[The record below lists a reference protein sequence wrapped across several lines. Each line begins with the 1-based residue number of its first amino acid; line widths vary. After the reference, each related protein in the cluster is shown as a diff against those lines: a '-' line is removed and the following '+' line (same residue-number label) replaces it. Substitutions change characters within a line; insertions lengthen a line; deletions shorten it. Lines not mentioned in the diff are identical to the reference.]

1 MATQDRAQSHSRV
14 YHVDRECYIIYL
26 GSANRRYR
34 PFLRVGTSSRLP
46 DQIKR
51 HIGSV
56 VISDRL
62 TGDPS
67 EEHDCLE
74 KPISHHM
81 HYVGSKDLVA
91 AVKQFIHEKSIQA
104 INLDASK
111 TAIEHAGTY
120 VVFYD
125 DANFRLFMDGHRLF
139 DLSEREQAD
148 QHGVTMLDRLEQ
160 IVTASAGSYRGEDLS
175 GEGFIAIRDGSV
187 FRFRDGILNAAQLT
201 HEANHYLAR
210 RLVPLSLLARFSGPC
225 DRSQMVTIAKRH
237 IVHGTSVSFATR
249 SKPDRDTRDFI
260 ALFKKAGLEEW
271 TETIK
276 DVEPG
281 RPFVTPHAEI
291 GFCPCTFRTVEPQSI
306 ESTDGRPWLGGA
318 APALISGVPYR
329 YGELPD
335 HSALSGSYIDPL
347 MRLLSDRTRRKIKD
361 SVIPTPAF
369 LMSIAKDGSLPPSD
383 RLATALLSWNTGM
396 IERLTGEEE
405 HPLPEPERD
414 RLESLLEMAPVA
426 VLADLM
432 EAGDHWVCLY
442 TVPQRFTLGRI
453 GDNRRAIEKID
464 AYLARKADDD
474 HFAEERERLLLFL
487 KRLIE
492 EDTIEKVQPP
502 PRQTR
507 EQADEAADTA
517 GESGE
522 SLGGS
527 PAAAE
532 SSGAARQRSEKTG
545 DGASGRAAASG
556 RAGASERSSRRGLL
570 IALILL
576 IAAGVAF
583 WLLRDT
589 ILPGGDSA
597 GIDQATADAAATD
610 TDASTADEDL
620 GDGDAELV
628 PPDGIRDPSDEE
640 LQAFADLVPDG
651 SGLDTVFVVGDGGF
665 SITIRDILAMVN
677 RIAVT
682 NGYDMIDQETPEGFD
697 PDLIYPGSLM
707 LMPDLDIILIERGD
721 TLWWIAHDFL
731 LESVMDHNRELT
743 ILRQRVDDGERP
755 VDELRDLERRVYVE
769 SLRNELATLRNQL

>member
-1 MATQDRAQSHSRV
+1 MAAQDRAQSHSRV
-14 YHVDRECYIIYL
+14 YHVDRECYIVYL

-34 PFLRVGTSSRLP
+34 PFLRIGTSAKLP

-160 IVTASAGSYRGEDLS
+160 IVTASTGSYRADDLS
-175 GEGFIAIRDGSV
+175 GDGFLTTMDGSIY
-187 FRFRDGILNAAQLT
+187 RFRKGVLDAAQLT

-210 RLVPLSLLARFSGPC
+210 RLVPLSMLSRFSGPS
-225 DRSQMVTIAKRH
+225 DRNQMVMIAKRH
-237 IVHGTSVSFATR
+237 IVHHTAVSFATR
-249 SKPDRDTRDFI
+249 SKPDRNTRDFI
-260 ALFKKAGLEEW
+260 ALFKKAGLDESS
-271 TETIK
+271 ETIK
-276 DVEPG
+276 DAESV
-281 RPFVTPHAEI
+281 RPFVAPKAEI
-291 GFCPCTFRTVEPQSI
+291 GFCPCSFRTVEPQSI
-306 ESTDGRPWLGGA
+306 ESTDGRPWLGDA
-318 APALISGVPYR
+318 APVLVSGVPYR
-329 YGELPD
+329 YREDLD
-335 HSALSGSYIDPL
+335 LSSLAETYEAPL
-347 MRLLSDRTRRKIKD
+347 TRLLSDRTRRKIKE
-361 SVIPTPAF
+361 SGIPTPAF
-369 LMSIAKDGSLPPSD
+369 LMAIAKDGSLPPSD
-383 RLATALLSWNTGM
+383 RLAAALLSWNTGM
-396 IERLTGEEE
+396 IERLTDGDR
-405 HPLPEPERD
+405 HPLPETERD
-414 RLESLLEMAPVA
+414 RIESLLEMAPIA
-426 VLADLM
+426 VLADL
-432 EAGDHWVCLY
+432 AAVNDRWVCLY
-442 TVPQRFTLGRI
+442 TVPSRFTLGRI

-464 AYLARKADDD
+464 AYLARKADED
-474 HFAEERERLLLFL
+474 HFAEERDRLMVFL

-502 PRQTR
+502 PR
-507 EQADEAADTA
+507 DERATPAQNDTEDKERDSAGGAAGRTAGTGGHSDGRGTDTA
-517 GESGE
+517 G
-522 SLGGS
+522 
-527 PAAAE
+527 
-532 SSGAARQRSEKTG
+532 T
-545 DGASGRAAASG
+545 ASDKKGHS
-556 RAGASERSSRRGLL
+556 SSRRGLL
-570 IALILL
+570 IVLVLL
-576 IAAGVAF
+576 IAAGLAF

-589 ILPGGDSA
+589 ILPDRDGETAIAASESDEAETDGTGGDE
-597 GIDQATADAAATD
+597 TD
-610 TDASTADEDL
+610 
-620 GDGDAELV
+620 LV
-628 PPDGIRDPSDEE
+628 PPDGIQDPSDEE
-640 LQAFADLVPDG
+640 LQAYADLVPDG

-682 NGYDMIDQETPEGFD
+682 NGYDMIDQATPGGFD
-697 PDLIYPGSLM
+697 PDLIYPGSVL
-707 LMPDLDIILIERGD
+707 LMPDVDIILIERGD

-731 LESVMDHNRELT
+731 LESLADHNRELI
-743 ILRQRVDDGERP
+743 ILRQRVEDGERP
-755 VDELRDLERRVYVE
+755 AEELRDLERRVYVE